1 MWDTHI
7 AKNGTQNKN
16 ILKWFCSIENKTS
29 SVGKE
34 INVLCGNSINTNVSH
49 TGKIM
54 KIDCVRCI

>member
-49 TGKIM
+49 TGKNYE
-54 KIDCVRCI
+54 D